1 MAVCFVS
8 GISRWKGKETLLGSW
23 RASHLLF
30 LFLLLHGFQLADS
43 GGLIKLLETSR
54 VRGADVRNGVGI
66 HVHRD
71 RDVATPFGRVGSS
84 KGRDVCCCSRRVAG
98 GESETAGVVGRGDCC
113 DFPLICRPAMLRSHF
128 DRYQTGD
135 HRFSLVCIGYTCR
148 CESALFS
155 ATTLRFHGNAVLLA
169 GMSSCQRSM

>member
-1 MAVCFVS
+1 MKRGGLFCTGV
-8 GISRWKGKETLLGSW
+8 SRWKGKETLLGSW
-23 RASHLLF
+23 RASLLLF
-30 LFLLLHGFQLADS
+30 LFLLLHAFQLADS

-71 RDVATPFGRVGSS
+71 RDVTTPFGRVGSS
-84 KGRDVCCCSRRVAG
+84 KGRDACCCSRCVAG

-113 DFPLICRPAMLRSHF
+113 DFPFSSRSHF
-128 DRYQTGD
+128 HQHQTGN

-155 ATTLRFHGNAVLLA
+155 ATTLRSHGNAVLLA
-169 GMSSCQRSM
+169 GMSSCQRST